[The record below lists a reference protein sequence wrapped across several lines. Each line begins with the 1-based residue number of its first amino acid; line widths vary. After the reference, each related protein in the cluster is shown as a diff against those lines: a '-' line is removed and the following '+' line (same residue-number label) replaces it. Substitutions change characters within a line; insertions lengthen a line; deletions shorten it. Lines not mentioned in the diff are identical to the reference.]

1 MFTVGGVT
9 GVVLANSGI
18 DVALHDTYYV
28 VAHLCDVTG
37 TVCGC
42 LSHRIFRSRNDSRSA
57 YLFSRGKAS
66 SQGLLMKRSIN
77 YPNRI
82 SDAGCKH
89 FYNVN
94 ARLFK
99 DEGRRGSALDEVAST
114 VESLDATRDIKDSD
128 LKLDIHKRSEG
139 GETILLSLGDGLSE
153 SSKKCSERG
162 IKKDV
167 SLDRKS
173 LKDQKTYVSNSEAS
187 EDNMLHTLNEVERE
201 KLLIDLISEKW
212 DDKKKKF
219 VKIHEVIFDPRILIF
234 AYGDVLKA
242 KGANTEGGDNTN
254 LDGINL
260 QRITKLS
267 QSLMNQSW
275 KPRIARRIM
284 IPKKKKGEFRP
295 LTILSPLDKIV
306 ASAMKIVL
314 NIIFEKH
321 KRLDTLPKNRYFHNC
336 SHGFRPNRG
345 CHSGGGQ

>member
-1 MFTVGGVT
+1 MLKAPIFFALGFIFLFTIGGVT

-57 YLFSRGKAS
+57 HLFSRGEAS

-99 DEGRRGSALDEVAST
+99 NEGRRGSALDEVAST

-128 LKLDIHKRSEG
+128 LKLDIHKRFEG
-139 GETILLSLGDGLSE
+139 GETISLSLGDGLSE

-201 KLLIDLISEKW
+201 KLLIDLISEK
-212 DDKKKKF
+212 
-219 VKIHEVIFDPRILIF
+219 
-234 AYGDVLKA
+234 
-242 KGANTEGGDNTN
+242 
-254 LDGINL
+254 
-260 QRITKLS
+260 
-267 QSLMNQSW
+267 
-275 KPRIARRIM
+275 
-284 IPKKKKGEFRP
+284 
-295 LTILSPLDKIV
+295 
-306 ASAMKIVL
+306 
-314 NIIFEKH
+314 
-321 KRLDTLPKNRYFHNC
+321 
-336 SHGFRPNRG
+336 
-345 CHSGGGQ
+345 